1 MGHNDSVA
9 EDIFLEVTG
18 SFFIMIYNHQK
29 LTGDTAWV

>member
-1 MGHNDSVA
+1 MGHNDGIA

-18 SFFIMIYNHQK
+18 SFIIMIYNHQK